1 MGVPPTNAFDGDNTT
16 AYVSKDAAYPYLQI
30 DMGRS
35 QRVTKVSILASF
47 IFREDPIVNLEV
59 KVGARSVKSPID
71 DSSPPPSQVL
81 FGNTRCQKQ
90 IYCQARVQVQG
101 LSQISKRL

>member
-1 MGVPPTNAFDGDNTT
+1 MGVLPTYAFDGDNTT
-16 AYVSKDAAYPYLQI
+16 AYVSIVAAYPYLQI

-35 QRVTKVSILASF
+35 QRVTKVSILGSF
-47 IFREDPIVNLEV
+47 NFREDPLVNLEV

-81 FGNTRCQKQ
+81 FGNTRYQKE
-90 IYCQARVQVQG
+90 IYFVG
-101 LSQISKRL
+101 T